1 MSDKYETRIEETPE
15 ARIKNDIRTGIEHE
29 TGIEEI
35 PKSKMKELT
44 YQWGLANWRL
54 PIFPTTEEQIK
65 HFGKPVSQFSKTEW
79 KYYSKYKEELEYVFE
94 VALTAHAGL

>member
-1 MSDKYETRIEETPE
+1 MTDKHGTRTEGLSKSGAE
-15 ARIKNDIRTGIEHE
+15 RDIKNEALS
-29 TGIEEI
+29 
-35 PKSKMKELT
+35 KSKMKELT

-54 PIFPTTEEQIK
+54 PIFSTTEEQIK

-94 VALTAHAGL
+94 IALTAHAGL